1 MSMIKMRAVDAHKGA
16 KALLKAAEGS
26 DSAGKALPRNFK
38 QEHRLTKLVAMSD
51 IAGAYG
57 LLSENSLIGAVIWI
71 DEDDAKALELIQ

>member
-38 QEHRLTKLVAMSD
+38 QEHRLTKLVA
-51 IAGAYG
+51 
-57 LLSENSLIGAVIWI
+57 N
-71 DEDDAKALELIQ
+71 